1 MTRYTLS
8 CTAFLAALPVFV
20 LAQAPQPVT
29 KSLEPIKETV
39 TIQAIDTTTR
49 AVTIRDSSGD
59 EDILFA
65 PPEVKRF
72 NELKVGQQLAITYYE
87 SLVFAVA
94 PAGKK
99 AQGLAD
105 SSGITPRAGA
115 LPGGTVT
122 RQITAT
128 VEVAA
133 VDMTTPS
140 ITIKT
145 KDGRTIT
152 RKVDNVKNITGVKAG
167 DSIDITYTQA
177 ALLSVEPG
185 PAK

>member
-29 KSLEPIKETV
+29 RGLEPIKETV
-39 TIQAIDTTTR
+39 TIQAIDATTR

-59 EDILFA
+59 EDILYA
-65 PPEVKRF
+65 PPEVTRF
-72 NELKVGQQLAITYYE
+72 NELKVGQQLAISYYE
-87 SLVFAVA
+87 SLVLAVA
-94 PAGKK
+94 PAGKTV
-99 AQGLAD
+99 QGLAD
-105 SSGITPRAGA
+105 TSAIKPRAGA

-122 RQITAT
+122 RQVTAT
-128 VEVAA
+128 VEVTA

-140 ITIKT
+140 ITIRT

-152 RKVDNVKNITGVKAG
+152 RKVDDVKNISGVKAG
-167 DSIDITYTQA
+167 DRIDITYTQA

-185 PAK
+185 TAK